1 MIIIPA
7 IIEHISSRK
16 DNTIRIVIG
25 TQELSPLN
33 AGELFSL
40 ANSMCFV
47 GFKHEQFNQAERDTL
62 GSLHADAEET
72 NFKTPSQRLRAVLFR
87 LWEHHPEGFK
97 TFATFYEHHMERIT
111 NHFKT
116 KIDQ

>member
-1 MIIIPA
+1 MIVIPA
-7 IIEHISSRK
+7 IIENVSTRK
-16 DNTIRIVIG
+16 DNTVRLSLG
-25 TQELSPLN
+25 TQELSPAY

-40 ANSMCFV
+40 ANKMCFAA
-47 GFKHEQFNQAERDTL
+47 FKIEQFNKAEIEAVEGLEIANEDN
-62 GSLHADAEET
+62 
-72 NFKTPSQRLRAVLFR
+72 NFKSSSQRLRAVLFR

-97 TFATFYEHHMERIT
+97 TFATFYEHHMERII